1 MVGFSGLD
9 SVRTKRDQPPL
20 RRRRRCPRR
29 VAKPRTLTCAHMYLS
44 RRVSESGSVCTYGG
58 KGGGAEGDRMYLRDR
73 EPARTLPVIC
83 GPYQMRPKSF
93 HHSLAPRRAYS
104 AFSPFARSLALSL
117 FHSLSFSPVRS
128 FLPRLLSSI
137 LPGLPAS
144 LRFAQKSLRS
154 TLLLLQLRRSSRIMY
169 QPADLFSIATLTP
182 STRGKS
188 SYGYVRYGRADPEVR
203 HER

>member
-1 MVGFSGLD
+1 MRRGIGCTCVTGSPR
-9 SVRTKRDQPPL
+9 VRYQLSAVHIKCDRSPSTTRSL
-20 RRRRRCPRR
+20 R
-29 VAKPRTLTCAHMYLS
+29 VARTPLFPLSLARSFSLSILYLS
-44 RRVSESGSVCTYGG
+44 
-58 KGGGAEGDRMYLRDR
+58 LRF
-73 EPARTLPVIC
+73 V
-83 GPYQMRPKSF
+83 
-93 HHSLAPRRAYS
+93 
-104 AFSPFARSLALSL
+104 
-117 FHSLSFSPVRS
+117 LSFRA
-128 FLPRLLSSI
+128 FLSSI

>member
-29 VAKPRTLTCAHMYLS
+29 IAKPRTLTCAHMYLS
-44 RRVSESGSVCTYGG
+44 RRVSESGSACTYGG
-58 KGGGAEGDRMYLRDR
+58 KAGGAEGDRMYLRDR

-104 AFSPFARSLALSL
+104 AFSPFARSLFLSFILYLSL
-117 FHSLSFSPVRS
+117 RFVLSFRA
-128 FLPRLLSSI
+128 FLSSI

>member
-29 VAKPRTLTCAHMYLS
+29 IAKPRTLTCAHMYLS
-44 RRVSESGSVCTYGG
+44 RRVSENGSACTYGG
-58 KGGGAEGDRMYLRDR
+58 KAGGAEGDRMYLRDR

-104 AFSPFARSLALSL
+104 AFSPFARSLFLSFILYLSL
-117 FHSLSFSPVRS
+117 RFVLSFRA
-128 FLPRLLSSI
+128 FLSSI